1 MSYGR
6 LTAAQRAALRPFVE
20 GKVVHDLGAGDGE
33 MSLALVDL
41 GAAQVIAV
49 EEMHRNPAFLGKG
62 PRIRREVKRFKT
74 YAATMP
80 VFGVT
85 IDVAFVSWPDNR
97 VDEGLLA
104 LVNAARVV
112 AYLGKNTDGT
122 ACGDPFFWASL
133 TLRPVAAYEPDRSNT
148 LIVYSED
155 VYSKARN
162 LVPYYP
168 LRGEEKAAF
177 SRVKIMTYEEAEG
190 LPPQEPLPP
199 FAMPEEI

>member
-6 LTAAQRAALRPFVE
+6 LTATQRAALRPYVE
-20 GKVVHDLGAGDGE
+20 GKQVHDLGAGDGE
-33 MSLALVDL
+33 MSLTLVDL

-49 EEMHRNPAFLGKG
+49 EEMHFDPTFLRKD
-62 PRIRREVKRFKT
+62 PRIRREVRKFKT
-74 YAATMP
+74 YAGTMP
-80 VFGVT
+80 VYGVT

-133 TLRPVAAYEPDRSNT
+133 TLRPVAAYAPDRSNT
-148 LIVYSED
+148 LIVYSE
-155 VYSKARN
+155 ARN
-162 LVPYYP
+162 PVPYYP

>member
-6 LTAAQRAALRPFVE
+6 LTPPQRAALRPFVE

-49 EEMHRNPAFLGKG
+49 EEMHRNPAVLGKG

-122 ACGDPFFWASL
+122 ACGGRDFWDAL
-133 TLRPVAAYEPDRSNT
+133 MLRPVYAYEPDRSNT
-148 LIVYSED
+148 LIVYSE
-155 VYSKARN
+155 ARN
-162 LVPYYP
+162 PVPYYP